1 LPAFDQ
7 IQARLSQVIGE
18 LAGIALGVD
27 GGVTGLAA
35 E

>member
-18 LAGIALGVD
+18 LVEIAPGVD
-27 GGVTGLAA
+27 GGVTRLAA